1 MLYPE
6 RLDLSKYYW
15 KITKDNGEERNNGIH
30 RKHDESGVLEV
41 LNFGKYGY
49 MKRIFTTERTFE
61 EARQ

>member
-1 MLYPE
+1 M
-6 RLDLSKYYW
+6 
-15 KITKDNGEERNNGIH
+15 IKDPVLFNKVLQATERNNGIH

-61 EARQ
+61 EARR